1 MELAKILIVDDEAL
15 IQTLL
20 GALMTQNNHEV
31 VQATDGDSAIEL
43 ARTEKPD
50 LIVLGM
56 NMPKMTGWEVAPVLR
71 AHPVT
76 KTIPI
81 LALTADSSTEGVERA
96 HNAGCDRF
104 LTKPIDTTVFQAT
117 VSQMLETGAK

>member
-1 MELAKILIVDDEAL
+1 MAKILIVDDEDL
-15 IQTLL
+15 LQTLL
-20 GALMTQNNHEV
+20 GSLMAQNNHEV
-31 VQATDGDSAIEL
+31 VQASDGDTAVEL
-43 ARTEKPD
+43 ARTEVPD
-50 LIVLGM
+50 LIVLDM

-76 KTIPI
+76 KAIPI

-104 LTKPIDTTVFQAT
+104 LSKPIDTAVFQKT
-117 VSQMLETGAK
+117 VAQMLEASAK